1 MSKKGF
7 IHSLAS
13 GDFQVEILDPQA
25 PSHWARFDRSG
36 VVSHVRL
43 RKTDFMS
50 AEFLDEAASMISEPD
65 WA

>member
-25 PSHWARFDRSG
+25 PSHWTRFDRSG
-36 VVSHVRL
+36 VVSRVRL

-50 AEFLDEAASMISEPD
+50 AEFLDEAASAISEPD